1 MELLLL
7 NSIDIYTYIRL
18 YYMFDSKKKNKKQ
31 FSTVQYSTVQYNY
44 NTVQY
49 TEEVICDT
57 HDLNIS
63 VVWVIYI

>member
-1 MELLLL
+1 
-7 NSIDIYTYIRL
+7 
-18 YYMFDSKKKNKKQ
+18 MFDSKKKNKKQ